1 MLNLI
6 HVLHK
11 PRSGNIEPPFIK
23 KKMLP
28 TAIRSQGDD
37 GHGKDNCDSSLLQT
51 LSPKD
56 CTCLQLESYC
66 MTQQDTVTDFVRKY
80 GWEVLPHP
88 FYSSDFDVCGRHVA
102 SIDEVYAKRA

>member
-1 MLNLI
+1 
-6 HVLHK
+6 
-11 PRSGNIEPPFIK
+11 
-23 KKMLP
+23 
-28 TAIRSQGDD
+28 
-37 GHGKDNCDSSLLQT
+37 
-51 LSPKD
+51 
-56 CTCLQLESYC
+56 